1 MDILDKLVA
10 SSMDLHNPVPH
21 NINIYFDTLKE
32 RRSDEEFN
40 KLIETDMEE
49 QSKKIKEQHMKELT
63 ETNKLMDEKNN
74 AVLSAEPVKVP
85 FVDLIF

>member
-32 RRSDEEFN
+32 RKETEEYKKLIDIDVENVANKAVEKMKKEMAYQHAAMDEE
-40 KLIETDMEE
+40 
-49 QSKKIKEQHMKELT
+49 
-63 ETNKLMDEKNN
+63 NN
-74 AVLSAEPVKVP
+74 AKLNPEPTPVP